1 MSDPPE
7 AQMTDSEQFD
17 LALYQ
22 HIKAAGVSRSATIGT
37 FFNFPG
43 TSGGQFSVIVLR
55 LKDLRNRGC
64 ILLTKFVQDARMP
77 YDEVVQFEGEN
88 QFFSGQIE
96 IEIAPGGMRYF
107 EDLESRAAKEMRSSE
122 PKIIFISCGQSTE
135 TEIRLGTQIFSMVK
149 SFGFEPFFAE
159 KVQNLDGLNSSILR
173 KLSECAAFIT
183 VLHPRGEVKT
193 PKGETIIRASVWIEQ
208 EIAIASYIQLIEKR
222 ELPVIAFA
230 HEDVSRE
237 GLRTLLHLNP
247 IKFKTE
253 QDVISKLPGQLNEL
267 GELRGRITLP
277 HLCNFG
283 GKEPP
288 INISGKE
295 HSAQGPFMVLSG
307 LVTIVNPTQQP
318 MRIGLGRLIIEGKE
332 RDLSRS
338 YFRLKS
344 RPIERFTAITLTGNN
359 KEDYELHFV
368 FAEADFPSSCGGE
381 LWLSIDGHEVLP
393 VAVTFS

>member
-1 MSDPPE
+1 
-7 AQMTDSEQFD
+7 MTDFEKFD

-22 HIKAAGVSRSATIGT
+22 YVKAAGVSRSATVGT
-37 FFNFPG
+37 FFSFPG
-43 TSGGQFSVIVLR
+43 TGGGQFSVIVLR

-64 ILLTKFVQDARMP
+64 IVLTKFIQDARMP
-77 YDEVVQFEGEN
+77 YDKVVQFEGEN

-107 EDLESRAAKEMRSSE
+107 EDLESRAAKEMQSSE

-135 TEIRLGTQIFSMVK
+135 AEIQLGTQIFSMVK

-183 VLHPRGEVKT
+183 VLHPRGEIKT
-193 PKGETIIRASVWIEQ
+193 PKGETIVRASVWIEQ

-247 IKFKTE
+247 TKFKTE
-253 QDVISKLPGQLNEL
+253 QDVISKLPGRLNEL
-267 GELRGRITLP
+267 GDLRGRITFP
-277 HLCNFG
+277 HFYNFG
-283 GKEPP
+283 GGDGP
-288 INISGKE
+288 INISGKQ
-295 HSAQGPFMVLSG
+295 HSLQGPFIDLSG
-307 LVTIVNPTQQP
+307 LVTVVNPTQQP
-318 MRIGLGRLIIEGKE
+318 MKIGLGRLVLDGKE
-332 RDLSRS
+332 RAPTRQFLRLRS
-338 YFRLKS
+338 S
-344 RPIERFTAITLTGNN
+344 PMERYDAITLVGNS
-359 KEDYELHFV
+359 KEDYELHLMFP
-368 FAEADFPSSCGGE
+368 DTDYPSSCGGE

-393 VAVTFS
+393 VAVRFC

>member
-1 MSDPPE
+1 
-7 AQMTDSEQFD
+7 MTDSEQFD
-17 LALYQ
+17 LALYR
-22 HIKAAGVSRSATIGT
+22 HVRAAGVSRSATIGA
-37 FFNFPG
+37 FSNFPG
-43 TSGGQFSVIVLR
+43 TGGGQFGVIVLR
-55 LKDLRNRGC
+55 LTDLRNRGC
-64 ILLTKFVQDARMP
+64 IVLTKFVQDVRMP

-135 TEIRLGTQIFSMVK
+135 AEIQLGTQIFSVVK

-183 VLHPRGEVKT
+183 VLHPRGEIKT
-193 PKGETIIRASVWIEQ
+193 PKGDTIIRASVWIEQ

-247 IKFKTE
+247 TKFKTE
-253 QDVISKLPGQLNEL
+253 QDVISKLRGRLNEL
-267 GELRGRITLP
+267 GELRGRITFP
-277 HLCNFG
+277 NVYSFG
-283 GKEPP
+283 GGDGP
-288 INISGKE
+288 INISGKQ
-295 HSAQGPFMVLSG
+295 HSMHGPFIDLWG

-318 MRIGLGRLIIEGKE
+318 MKIGLGRLVLDGKE
-332 RDLSRS
+332 RAPTRQFL
-338 YFRLKS
+338 RLRS
-344 RPIERFTAITLTGNN
+344 RPMEGGEAVILIGNN
-359 KEDYELHFV
+359 KEDYELHLMFP
-368 FAEADFPSSCGGE
+368 DTDYPSSCEGE